1 MSTWFVDNIEQFNMN
16 NHERVAPF
24 SKDFVGTTNEA
35 MTHSNPDTPAYTIG
49 DLAREFDVTLRTLR
63 FYESKGLLKPRREGM
78 ARYYSDEDRE
88 RLALILQGKRLGF
101 TLSEIRELIASHKGR
116 SGATTLH
123 LSREQC
129 LAQIKLLE
137 KQKREIESA
146 LTELRRN
153 YTALYV
159 KPGSPSDD
167 VTEV

>member
-1 MSTWFVDNIEQFNMN
+1 MDSHDTVLATSAAFDGVKGD
-16 NHERVAPF
+16 
-24 SKDFVGTTNEA
+24 A
-35 MTHSNPDTPAYTIG
+35 MTQNNPDVRTYTIG

-116 SGATTLH
+116 TGATNLH

-137 KQKREIESA
+137 KQKRDIEAA

-153 YTALYV
+153 YTALYM
-159 KPGSPSDD
+159 KPGSGNESDLAD
-167 VTEV
+167 L

>member
-1 MSTWFVDNIEQFNMN
+1 MPTLLVHNRERVTMN
-16 NHERVAPF
+16 NHEPVAPF
-24 SKDFVGTTNEA
+24 SRDFIGAKSELMTPNNTEA
-35 MTHSNPDTPAYTIG
+35 RAYTIG

-63 FYESKGLLKPRREGM
+63 FYESKALLKPRREGM

-101 TLSEIRELIASHKGR
+101 TLTEIRELIASHKGR

-123 LSREQC
+123 LTREQC

-137 KQKREIESA
+137 KQKREIEAA

-153 YTALYV
+153 YTSLYT
-159 KPGSPSDD
+159 KPGTGTDD
-167 VTEV
+167 ITDV